1 MGGFTPKKSEYGR
14 FHQGVLEALPF
25 YPAAAN
31 RKATEI
37 IRNTYRT
44 LMTRGQKG
52 CYVYSVD
59 PTTNAF
65 LNGATG
71 KLGLPM
77 H

>member
-1 MGGFTPKKSEYGR
+1 MKLHRSD
-14 FHQGVLEALPF
+14 
-25 YPAAAN
+25 PAAAD

-59 PTTNAF
+59 PTTNAY
-65 LNGATG
+65 LNEVAR
-71 KLGLPM
+71 GLD
-77 H
+77 